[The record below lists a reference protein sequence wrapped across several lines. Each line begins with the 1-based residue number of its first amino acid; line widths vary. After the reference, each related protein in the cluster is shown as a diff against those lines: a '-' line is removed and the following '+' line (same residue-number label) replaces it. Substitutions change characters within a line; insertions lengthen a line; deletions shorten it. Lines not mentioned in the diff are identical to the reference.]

1 MRRDGNGRSMEAH
14 SKRDGGRG
22 GRAAEFWL
30 LSKGS
35 VASSE
40 QTKYWSQLN
49 ITFPFVHKPSEM
61 WWMQERGREGCV
73 RRGCPPPSDLQE
85 AT

>member
-1 MRRDGNGRSMEAH
+1 MEIGGMEGH
-14 SKRDGGRG
+14 SERDGGRG
-22 GRAAEFWL
+22 GHAAVFWL

-49 ITFPFVHKPSEM
+49 ITFPF
-61 WWMQERGREGCV
+61 RARA
-73 RRGCPPPSDLQE
+73 L
-85 AT
+85 